1 MIEGVQ
7 KAVDYIKSN
16 ESYIAKAITLQNSIW
31 QSERIEMP
39 PLALSCWLTE
49 EQKSWLTWYNLK
61 EIHFDSEKMF
71 INGLRDT
78 LSVINGNYGAVPSM
92 RANMGCG
99 IIPSLFGTQQRLF
112 EDIMPWLVDHVK
124 KEDIKPKYD
133 FNINDSEEFAAAM
146 GHMDFMTEILRENDL
161 TGKVFV
167 YPLDLQGPIDTAHLI
182 YGDDIFYDFYD
193 DPEFIH
199 QLLKVSCDAV
209 YFAMN
214 ECFTRMDKSDAFVT
228 HYNHLII
235 PADLGGIKISED
247 TTTLLS
253 PALID
258 EFARPH
264 LHNMLD
270 FFGGGYVHYC
280 GKNDHLLNVLFEEP
294 LIRGINFGNPEK
306 QDMTNV
312 LERCCAT
319 GKIYVGRLP
328 MNGGES
334 HFDYFSRILEPAYNK
349 IFGSFH
355 IIPEFS
361 CDLNERENI
370 IGEFE
375 RAAEYVLK
383 KYN

>member
-1 MIEGVQ
+1 MIEELKKVTEY
-7 KAVDYIKSN
+7 VKSN
-16 ESYIAKAITLQNSIW
+16 DSYIVKAIDLQCSVW
-31 QSERIEMP
+31 QRKRIDLP
-39 PLALSCWLTE
+39 PLALSCGLTE
-49 EQKSWLTWYNLK
+49 EQKSWLTWHNLK
-61 EIHFDSEKMF
+61 EIHLDSEKMF
-71 INGLRDT
+71 INGLRDI

-124 KEDIKPKYD
+124 KDDIKSTYN

-146 GHMDFMTEILRENDL
+146 DHMDFMTGMLRDNDL

-193 DPEFIH
+193 DPEFVRH
-199 QLLKVSCDAV
+199 LLKVSCDAV

-214 ECFTRMDKSDAFVT
+214 ECFIRMEKSDEFVA

-235 PADLGGIKISED
+235 PASMGGIKISED

-264 LHNMLD
+264 LRNMLE
-270 FFGGGYVHYC
+270 FFNGGYVHYC
-280 GKNDHLLNVLFEEP
+280 GNNDRLLNVVFDEP
-294 LIRGINFGNPEK
+294 LVRGINFGNPERH
-306 QDMTNV
+306 DMTNI
-312 LERCCAT
+312 LKRCCET

-328 MNGGES
+328 MNGGENY
-334 HFDYFSRILEPAYNK
+334 FDYFSRILEPSYNK
-349 IFGSFH
+349 NIGSFH
-355 IIPEFS
+355 VIPEFS
-361 CDLNERENI
+361 CSLEERENV

-375 RAAEYVLK
+375 RAAEYVVN